1 VNHQERKELMEYAM
15 AAGDGIV
22 ERSRQ
27 REIKDRWPK
36 GSGAPSGYVD
46 WHEWAEAQQLHGL
59 HSTKCSRCKK
69 WHFPQEVEGHTCTPP
84 KSPHRQGGE

>member
-1 VNHQERKELMEYAM
+1 VNSQELMAYAV

-22 ERSRQ
+22 ERERK
-27 REIKDRWPK
+27 REIMGQWPT
-36 GSGAPSGYVD
+36 GSRAPSGYVD

-59 HSTKCSRCKK
+59 RSKQCKRCKK

-84 KSPHRQGGE
+84 QGTEKHP